1 MAKDQKV
8 TLNFKMSDGTTK
20 AVSFT
25 VPAGAGGI
33 LPPVAEVIDDNTDV
47 QAVAER
53 FFNAME
59 QKFTEPKVVQYF
71 DVTDAADPTASPK
84 TAFISI
90 VPTDGGKFILA
101 SGAIAGSVRQ
111 PQVNYAWYNDDGSEL
126 VQIMEMMDT
135 YRRGDGVTV
144 EGDGTNAEGLFKVK
158 LSTAA
163 NNALVLRTDE
173 DTPGLFVPPTQSL
186 KCVTG
191 SGNFSF
197 GYPDSKS
204 AKNACGKMG
213 TGVYWKVTISLGN
226 AGAGN
231 VAVVPRIWT
240 NNIPCMEDGTLVPYQ
255 FIVDYVELRNNA
267 VPSVAVWMVCM
278 GVPTHLMSV
287 TDGTLK
293 KLQRGDNGLTNG
305 LDDLYPLAPDGEHA
319 QEPQWR
325 SEYFYTS

>member
-71 DVTDAADPTASPK
+71 NVTDAADPTASPK

-111 PQVNYAWYNDDGSEL
+111 PQVNYAWYNDDGSES

-135 YRRGDGVTV
+135 YRRGDGMTV

-158 LSTAA
+158 LSSKSG
-163 NNALVLRTDE
+163 NALSIDAE
-173 DTPGLFVPPTQSL
+173 NGGLFVPPTQSL
-186 KCVTG
+186 KRVTG

-197 GYPDSKS
+197 GYPDNKS

-213 TGVYWKVTISLGN
+213 TGVYWKVTFSLDK

-255 FIVDYVELRNNA
+255 IVTDYVAANNNA
-267 VPSVAVWMVCM
+267 VPSVAVWLICM
-278 GVPTHLMSV
+278 GVPTHLMSI
-287 TDGTLK
+287 TDGTLE
-293 KLQRGDNGLTNG
+293 KLQRADNGLTNG
-305 LDDLYPLAPDGEHA
+305 LDDLYPLAPEGEYA

-325 SEYFYTS
+325 HEYFYTA